1 VLRYACG
8 TRHSARKHYDADCF
22 LAPFEVPCV
31 LLQKYFRSGSRSLRP
46 TAVTSPL
53 CAKAVIRARIARVDS
68 PTSSAIC
75 CEDNPELFP
84 AEVNRAARIFCVT
97 SSSSG
102 SFSDTSEI
110 VAGAPNKKR

>member
-1 VLRYACG
+1 M
-8 TRHSARKHYDADCF
+8 
-22 LAPFEVPCV
+22 

-75 CEDNPELFP
+75 CEDNPEFLP
-84 AEVNRAARIFCVT
+84 AEVDKAARIFCVT

-102 SFSDTSEI
+102 SCSGTSEI
-110 VAGAPNKKR
+110 VARKRNANSSKTGSGNPIFLHSPMALRIPLPYCSM